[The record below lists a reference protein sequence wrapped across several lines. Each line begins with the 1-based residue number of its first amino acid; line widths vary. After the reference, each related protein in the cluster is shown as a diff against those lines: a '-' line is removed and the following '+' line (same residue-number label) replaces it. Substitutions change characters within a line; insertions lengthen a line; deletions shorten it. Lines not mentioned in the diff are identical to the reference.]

1 MVPCFDCGAIGHLM
15 RPNSRITA
23 AGILAIVDHA
33 YWLMRGAFF

>member
-1 MVPCFDCGAIGHLM
+1 VAPLVIYVGL
-15 RPNSRITA
+15 NSRITA